1 MKILPEAVVET
12 LIKKNMIDIFPE
24 QIDGRCFS
32 LLASVGID
40 SQSVKNEDLKL
51 KKILSKAACV
61 LLFLREALK
70 SNYYSHIIKINE
82 VDYISYCSI
91 ISKG

>member
-1 MKILPEAVVET
+1 
-12 LIKKNMIDIFPE
+12 MIDIFPE

-32 LLASVGID
+32 LMASVGID

-70 SNYYSHIIKINE
+70 SNY
-82 VDYISYCSI
+82 
-91 ISKG
+91 